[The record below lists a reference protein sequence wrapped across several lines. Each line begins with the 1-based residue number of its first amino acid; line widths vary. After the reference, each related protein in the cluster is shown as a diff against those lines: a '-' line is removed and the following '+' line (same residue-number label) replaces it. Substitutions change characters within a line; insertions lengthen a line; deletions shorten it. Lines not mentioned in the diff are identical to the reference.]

1 MDGQELHFQGLR
13 IVYSQE
19 LSSNLVRLPNKI
31 CRLLDQ
37 SDIPVQE
44 FGIKINAD
52 VDVGWDGQT
61 SKSFRGT
68 DQTLEMNAILAGEYK
83 LQMGQLVDISIKR
96 YDSSSF
102 VTEVHI
108 EPKGFQDW
116 ETIESN
122 AAFFQDQILYQT
134 RLVRKGAHLLC
145 FMRNVVCKFS
155 IKSMMPDH
163 LEVGRLTNDTLVIV
177 EPKLREEVEANE
189 DLVVD
194 NSQKLVKRTLLD
206 NGDLSGVSIALKT
219 REYKYEY
226 ATVSVIRAPFEE
238 DKSKGKTKSGGGS
251 SSTTSSVP
259 SSIGMGMGICC
270 KVYEDDSLRDESVKM
285 SEMLRKALQ
294 LPANNGY
301 KVRVSYVKKLPKT
314 PFDVVICP
322 HGSGS
327 SGTEGEEDS
336 TTTVDEYF
344 NCIKKLDILSDNL
357 LVQDRDLDLK
367 FTVKLRD
374 GKGSP
379 VPFGKC
385 PADVSKVKVSERTN
399 IALDVGLDRT
409 SSPLK
414 LIGFEKTYS
423 EILDTVR
430 APLAKSSSF
439 LVQGGAGMGKTLVL
453 QNLAFDLIND
463 GYHVQYV
470 DGDAVP
476 DSTNLAKTKQYL
488 SELVHSAYWH
498 MPSAILFDNADSL
511 FTAAKSADDQPSSGN
526 SRGLYSQTSTKLT
539 QMFMSDVQ
547 RTMDVAAG
555 GSGSGSGVEVEIK
568 VVFGAK
574 SQESLN
580 KMLFQ
585 KQFVGDTWTLKPP
598 TRYQRNDILQWLLSE
613 KSIELAGDTSV
624 TELSLETE
632 GYSPADLALLVD
644 RLFYEVVSRDQDH
657 ENRRSSSLLPL
668 SPSPLTRAMVESCV
682 SQFTP
687 ASLRSVK
694 LQKGTGVKWSDI
706 GGLREAKRL
715 LLETLE
721 WPNKYAPI
729 FARSPLRLRSGI
741 LLYGY
746 PGCGKTMLA
755 SAVAQ
760 QCGLNFISVKGPEI
774 LNKYIGAS
782 EQSVRELFERA
793 QAAKP
798 CILFF
803 DEFDSIAPKRG
814 HDSTGVTDRVVNQL
828 LTQMD
833 GAEGLDGVY
842 VLAATSRP
850 DLIDSALLRP
860 GRLDKSVLC
869 DVPDEEERAE
879 ILRAI
884 TRGKMALDASCDVG
898 AVARLARGFTG
909 ADLQGVVNNAYLKAV
924 HRTLGEDHPGDHS
937 GDHSGVQD
945 APQNDASQGD
955 TRPPYICLGKRK
967 PLDGETLERIGGKL
981 KQLGISISNGNGNGN
996 GNGSASGRTSGIV
1009 VSAEDLEAACLDAK
1023 PSISRQELEKL
1034 TAVYRKFIGD
1044 REGKM
1049 PSGEAS
1055 QKVGGRT
1062 TLA

>member
-102 VTEVHI
+102 VTEVHV

-163 LEVGRLTNDTLVIV
+163 LEVGRLTNNTLVIV
-177 EPKLREEVEANE
+177 DPKLREEVETNE
-189 DLVVD
+189 GLVVD
-194 NSQKLVKRTLLD
+194 NSQKVIKRTLLD
-206 NGDLSGVSIALKT
+206 KGDLSGMSIALKT
-219 REYKYEY
+219 RENKYEY

-238 DKSKGKTKSGGGS
+238 DKSKGKTKSAAAAAAAGGGGGS
-251 SSTTSSVP
+251 SSTSSSVP

-314 PFDVVICP
+314 PFDVVMCP

-336 TTTVDEYF
+336 TTTVEEYF

-357 LVQDRDLDLK
+357 LVQDKDLDLK
-367 FTVKLRD
+367 FTVKLRG

-399 IALDVGLDRT
+399 IALDVGLDPT
-409 SSPLK
+409 SSPRK
-414 LIGFEKTYS
+414 LIGFEKMYL

-430 APLAKSSSF
+430 APLAMSSSF

-498 MPSAILFDNADSL
+498 MPSVILFDNADSL
-511 FTAAKSADDQPSSGN
+511 FTAAKSVDDQPSSGN

-547 RTMDVAAG
+547 RAMDVAAG
-555 GSGSGSGVEVEIK
+555 GSGVEVEIK

-644 RLFYEVVSRDQDH
+644 RLFYEVVSRDHAQQQQ
-657 ENRRSSSLLPL
+657 
-668 SPSPLTRAMVESCV
+668 LTRAMVESCV

-833 GAEGLDGVY
+833 GAEGLEGVY

-869 DVPDEEERAE
+869 DIPDEEERAE

-924 HRTLGEDHPGDHS
+924 HRSLGEDHTGDRPGDHS
-937 GDHSGVQD
+937 GVHPAPQD

-981 KQLGISISNGNGNGN
+981 KQLGISI
-996 GNGSASGRTSGIV
+996 GSASASASGTGRTSGIV